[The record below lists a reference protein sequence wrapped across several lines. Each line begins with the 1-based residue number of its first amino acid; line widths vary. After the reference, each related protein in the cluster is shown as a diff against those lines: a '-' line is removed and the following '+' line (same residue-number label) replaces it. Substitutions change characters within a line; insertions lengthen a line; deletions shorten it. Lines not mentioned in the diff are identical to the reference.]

1 MCAGDWSRALSHSQ
15 AAHAALPGDLVEGEF
30 LMLFSDHHIDCFFFF
45 LSDLH
50 GSNHIIHG
58 EGILLFLRCLATA
71 RYTEVWV
78 CGETPEAVAL
88 RHRMSCGW
96 MKNPPGQWVECY
108 DKHN

>member
-15 AAHAALPGDLVEGEF
+15 AAHAALPGDLVESEF

-50 GSNHIIHG
+50 GSNHIFHG

-78 CGETPEAVAL
+78 CGETPEVCSSQAPNAL
-88 RHRMSCGW
+88 WLDEKSPRPVGGML
-96 MKNPPGQWVECY
+96 
-108 DKHN
+108 